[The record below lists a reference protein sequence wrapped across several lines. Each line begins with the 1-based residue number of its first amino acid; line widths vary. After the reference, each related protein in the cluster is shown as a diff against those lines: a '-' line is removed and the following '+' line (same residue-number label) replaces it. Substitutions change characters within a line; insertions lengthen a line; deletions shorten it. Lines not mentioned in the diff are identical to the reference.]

1 MTKHTVDRAQL
12 AVAVHEA
19 AHAVVGRVMGLSVA
33 RAVIHPA
40 DEHGHAGRCEFSR
53 APLGTPDVVDLAG
66 TVAELRF
73 QRGPRFSSFEVIDRL
88 SVHRDDRRAL
98 TASGDP
104 GTLDRTR
111 RLIETTWSPIRELAA
126 RLYGYREISGEQVDA
141 ALKLSEY
148 NDESTMQLAAI
159 RSGRWPAARPIVPGG
174 GELWRLHQG

>member
-1 MTKHTVDRAQL
+1 MTKHTVDRTQL

-19 AHAVVGRVMGLSVA
+19 AHAVAGRVMGLTVR
-33 RAVIHPA
+33 RAVIHEP

-73 QRGPRFSSFEVIDRL
+73 QRGPRFSSFEVIDQL
-88 SVHRDDRRAL
+88 GVHRDDRRAL
-98 TASGDP
+98 VASGDP

-111 RLIETTWSPIRELAA
+111 RLIETTWSPIAELAA
-126 RLYGYREISGEQVDA
+126 RLYGYGEITGEQVDA
-141 ALKLSEY
+141 ALRLSEY
-148 NDESTMQLAAI
+148 DDESTMQLSAI

-174 GELWRLHQG
+174 GELWRLHQA